1 MSDKRTFELADNEE
15 YIQLNQLLKIE
26 QVAQT
31 GGHAK
36 ILIEEGEISVNN
48 EVESRIRRKLRKG
61 DIVSAEG
68 IQIEIV

>member
-1 MSDKRTFELADNEE
+1 MSQSTFSLSENEE
-15 YIQLNQLLKIE
+15 YIQLNQLLKLE

-36 ILIEEGEISVNN
+36 ILIEEGEIKVNG

-61 DIVSAEG
+61 DIVQFED
-68 IQIEIV
+68 IEIKID